1 MFPSELRTS
10 VERATGSERNRNN
23 IKKRNRHTKPSL
35 TFETGQRVSIPLFR
49 LCVDLWLGKSAGSG
63 IGAVVGAW
71 VEGVKGAGLV
81 RAWMF
86 SYIWEIPVPVVLPL
100 CLSPPFFPFLVEGT
114 SCHFNARLF
123 RVIFVDCSFSFG
135 FVCRL
140 CLADRQV
147 WDESRGTGRGIK
159 V

>member
-63 IGAVVGAW
+63 IGAVVGA
-71 VEGVKGAGLV
+71 
-81 RAWMF
+81 
-86 SYIWEIPVPVVLPL
+86 
-100 CLSPPFFPFLVEGT
+100 
-114 SCHFNARLF
+114 
-123 RVIFVDCSFSFG
+123 
-135 FVCRL
+135 
-140 CLADRQV
+140 
-147 WDESRGTGRGIK
+147 
-159 V
+159 